1 MAEQE
6 EKFLERAE
14 NMLEQSKVLFA
25 KTGQKSLHQR
35 YFEYL
40 TIQSLYSHLPGA
52 PEVIKYSATLKKL
65 SINHIG

>member
-14 NMLEQSKVLFA
+14 NMLDQSKNIFA

-35 YFEYL
+35 YF
-40 TIQSLYSHLPGA
+40 
-52 PEVIKYSATLKKL
+52 
-65 SINHIG
+65 